1 MRSLV
6 RQGTEAWAIHGSCCV
21 SEEVVD
27 GGRFGRGLVSTV
39 EVMVQWPVGLVGS
52 EAGGPSRP
60 GADLLGLVGRFGD
73 IGVMPVVVEDGVGG
87 EYLVG
92 VGDGGGDEGAVV
104 LLKDRAVLELVEG
117 AEGGMFGLAEGVL
130 VELVVEVVEMV
141 GGLAEGLL
149 AEGAGVGLV
158 QKFGVV
164 VFETRRRS
172 R

>member
-1 MRSLV
+1 M
-6 RQGTEAWAIHGSCCV
+6 
-21 SEEVVD
+21 
-27 GGRFGRGLVSTV
+27 
-39 EVMVQWPVGLVGS
+39 
-52 EAGGPSRP
+52 
-60 GADLLGLVGRFGD
+60 
-73 IGVMPVVVEDGVGG
+73 EDG
-87 EYLVG
+87 
-92 VGDGGGDEGAVV
+92 AVY
-104 LLKDRAVLELVEG
+104 ELVEG